1 MMPALE
7 CDFCGG
13 RYSRYVQWDGKRQ
26 IICCCKCAE
35 NALPMMIADSLT
47 IPETS
52 IYHAADKEW
61 NGRFKVRFLR
71 ALLSRC
77 QPKKES

>member
-1 MMPALE
+1 MSLS
-7 CDFCGG
+7 CDFCG
-13 RYSRYVQWDGKRQ
+13 YECSRHVEWIGKQQ
-26 IICCCKCAE
+26 IICCYKCAE
-35 NALPMMIADSLT
+35 NALPMMIADSLP
-47 IPETS
+47 ISADS

-77 QPKKES
+77 QPKDKA